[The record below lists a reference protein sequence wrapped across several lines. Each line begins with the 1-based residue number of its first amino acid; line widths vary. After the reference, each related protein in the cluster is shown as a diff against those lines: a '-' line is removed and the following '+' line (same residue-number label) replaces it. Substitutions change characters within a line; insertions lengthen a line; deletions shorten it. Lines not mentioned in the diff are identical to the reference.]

1 MREFLEDKDP
11 GVRAT
16 AVVTLASSAPDMGLQ
31 AARSLLGDPDPSVR
45 AASARILGESGDPS
59 LVGVLARA
67 FEDPDWQVRQQA
79 VASAASLGGAAAS
92 SALLAALTD
101 PVGVVRLAAVRGLGR
116 LGGKGEGEGEGLP
129 DLARLILEDE
139 DWEVRVEA
147 AKALGASARP
157 EAYPALDTALS
168 DASEFVRAEAW
179 RALDALRRAGVAR
192 PRAATDPGTKTG
204 AP

>member
-79 VASAASLGGAAAS
+79 VASAASLGGAGWGEWTINIPWTRSAS
-92 SALLAALTD
+92 NKPTVA
-101 PVGVVRLAAVRGLGR
+101 GR
-116 LGGKGEGEGEGLP
+116 
-129 DLARLILEDE
+129 
-139 DWEVRVEA
+139 
-147 AKALGASARP
+147 
-157 EAYPALDTALS
+157 
-168 DASEFVRAEAW
+168 AW
-179 RALDALRRAGVAR
+179 REYVEQTRQ
-192 PRAATDPGTKTG
+192 
-204 AP
+204 APAIKLQCPAS